1 MGMNNKKNELLQI
14 SETMPSTECW
24 AKVKSELTAKG
35 LLLLPKDVELIMTAK
50 SNRITDNIEQLAV
63 SITQIINVY
72 FGVNY
77 DNISRELV
85 GEVTANLINRF
96 KDLTFDDLRNS
107 FTRKSIQKIKG
118 VGMTVSEF
126 LAPIEEFYKV
136 KQSVT
141 AHVKEAELAEKRKE
155 MERNLAIAQYEQQKK
170 EQLEVFN
177 DLVRKGASEW
187 IGTAEQA
194 LMISTKVSVGYV
206 DIEEKKAIFKRV
218 LDQERAKKM
227 LERKRKTKEQEFY
240 EAIEFDNATF
250 SLRAKCA
257 LIVVNQVLEL
267 KSME

>member
-1 MGMNNKKNELLQI
+1 MRI
-14 SETMPSTECW
+14 SETTQLTEYW
-24 AKVKSELTAKG
+24 VKVRNDLTAKG
-35 LLLLPKDVELIMTAK
+35 LLLLPKDVELIITAK
-50 SNRITDNIEQLAV
+50 GNKITDNIEQLAV

-118 VGMTVSEF
+118 VGMTVGEF
-126 LAPIEEFYKV
+126 IDPIEEFYKV

-177 DLVRKGASEW
+177 DIVRKGATEW

-194 LMISTKVSVGYV
+194 LMISAKVSVGYV
-206 DIEEKKAIFKRV
+206 EVEEKKAIFKRV

-240 EAIEFDNATF
+240 EAIEFDNAPF

-257 LIVVNQVLEL
+257 LIVVNKVLEL

>member
-1 MGMNNKKNELLQI
+1 
-14 SETMPSTECW
+14 MPSTECW

-85 GEVTANLINRF
+85 GEITANLVNRF

-107 FTRKSIQKIKG
+107 FTRKMVSKIKG

-126 LAPIEEFYKV
+126 IAPIEEFYKV

-187 IGTAEQA
+187 TGTAEQA
-194 LMISTKVSVGYV
+194 LMISAKVSVGYV

-227 LERKRKTKEQEFY
+227 LEQRKRSKEQEFY
-240 EAIEFDNATF
+240 KAIEFDNATF
-250 SLRAKCA
+250 SIRAKCA
-257 LIVVNQVLEL
+257 IIVVNQVLEL

>member
-1 MGMNNKKNELLQI
+1 MQI
-14 SETMPSTECW
+14 SETTQLTEYW
-24 AKVKSELTAKG
+24 VKVRNDLTAKG
-35 LLLLPKDVELIMTAK
+35 LLLLPKDVELIITAK
-50 SNRITDNIEQLAV
+50 GNKITDNIEQLAV

-85 GEVTANLINRF
+85 GEITANLVNRY
-96 KDLTFDDLRNS
+96 KELTFDDLRNS
-107 FTRKSIQKIKG
+107 FTRKMVSKIKG

-126 LAPIEEFYKV
+126 IAPIEEFYKV

-155 MERNLAIAQYEQQKK
+155 MERNLALASYEQEKQL
-170 EQLEVFN
+170 QLEVFN

-187 IGTAEQA
+187 TGTAEQA
-194 LMISTKVSVGYV
+194 LMISAKVSVGYV

-227 LERKRKTKEQEFY
+227 LERKTKEQEFY